1 MSRISY
7 SQISLFNE
15 CPHHWKLRYVDKIA
29 KFESNIHLIF
39 GTAMHEVI
47 QYYLDVMYEDT
58 IKKAD
63 EIDVDKML
71 MEKMKEGF
79 IKAKEEEGKEPCTI
93 DDMKEFY
100 VDGVTILDWFKKH
113 RGDYFSKKGYQLIGR
128 EVPIEYDLP
137 KGITMVGY
145 LDIVIHDTLSN
156 TIKIMD
162 IKTSTRGWNKW
173 MKKDENK
180 TQQLLL
186 YKKRWYI
193 NGEHI

>member
-1 MSRISY
+1 MGVEESMSRISY

-29 KFESNIHLIF
+29 KFESNIHLLF

-47 QYYLDVMYEDT
+47 QHYLDVMYEDT

-71 MEKMKEGF
+71 MERMKVGF
-79 IKAKEEEGKEPCTI
+79 VKAKEEEGKEPCTI

-100 VDGVTILDWFKKH
+100 VDGVTILDWFKRR
-113 RGDYFSKKGYQLIGR
+113 RGDYFSKKGYKLIGC

-173 MKKDENK
+173 MKKDTN
-180 TQQLLL
+180 
-186 YKKRWYI
+186 
-193 NGEHI
+193 